1 MRTQFDPGWGL
12 ERRPILYTYRR
23 SAMKEAKC
31 TLCAN
36 QFKYKPASST
46 GKYCSNAC
54 QQEHQHQEKIDGW
67 LHRGESASSKTIKR
81 YLMSETPICS
91 CCGIS
96 NWNNLPLVLE
106 LEHKDGNAENNQ
118 PSNVCL
124 ICPNCHSQTPTYK
137 NKNRGNGRHIRRERY
152 KQGKSY

>member
-1 MRTQFDPGWGL
+1 VVALKVDHSYILLGGL
-12 ERRPILYTYRR
+12 P
-23 SAMKEAKC
+23 MKESIC
-31 TLCAN
+31 VCC
-36 QFKYKPASST
+36 QSSFKYKPAASL

-54 QQEHQHQEKIDGW
+54 QHKHQLKVRIDSW
-67 LHRGESASSKTIKR
+67 LNGDKSISTQTIKKH
-81 YLMSETPICS
+81 LLNENPSCS
-91 CCGIS
+91 SCGIS

-137 NKNRGNGRHIRRERY
+137 NKNRGNGRHNRRERY